1 MGQIVIAPP
10 GKSGWGQTPPFL
22 NTPYRQAPPPYSYS
36 NMAYQ
41 IATANYTPGYLN
53 LQAGASSNQWI
64 RMSRVNIALDLS
76 AYSGLTWT
84 SATLEFT
91 PSTLINQNVWGSSN
105 RDSVALCGQRE
116 TIRGQNTSAQDYY
129 EIYYGSNT
137 REFASRLPIS
147 GMSVGVKST
156 FTFNAAGIAYLNSV
170 SSKPNFPGIAYLGM
184 LFGGNV
190 DSATPTWK
198 SGTWMATV
206 RMDTT
211 VVFTLNYASTYKVN
225 VGNTW
230 RDASEVKINVGDSW
244 KTVSGISVNV
254 GDSWKDT

>member
-22 NTPYRQAPPPYSYS
+22 NTPYRQAPSPYSYA

-41 IATANYTPGYLN
+41 IANANYIPGYLN
-53 LQAGASSNQWI
+53 LQTRATPGEWS
-64 RMSRVNIALDLS
+64 RMSRIQVALDLTS
-76 AYSGLTWT
+76 YSSYTWT
-84 SATLEFT
+84 AATLEFT
-91 PSTLINQNVWGSSN
+91 PSTVTNQSPWGSSN

-170 SSKPNFPGIAYLGM
+170 SSKPNFPGIAYFGM

-198 SGTWMATV
+198 SGFLATV

-211 VVFTLNYASTYKVN
+211 VVVNLTYASDYKIN

-230 RDASEVKINVGDSW
+230 KDVTEVK
-244 KTVSGISVNV
+244 VNV
-254 GDSWKDT
+254 GDSWKDVSEINLNVGDNWKPT